1 MSEPIQLAL
10 RGSFS
15 IDAAAGEETEPK
27 RTISGIALEYGVEV
41 TDMWGTKARFE
52 AGSLP
57 LDGASPKLVFENH
70 HSAGGKAIGLV
81 TERVEQDGKVL
92 FAARISK
99 TVMGDE
105 ALQLAGDG
113 VLDQVSVTATPTKY
127 RYEGD
132 VLVVESAEWSEL
144 ALVPFGAFGD
154 KAKVT
159 QVAAAA
165 PTTTPLTREDIP
177 LMEDTTKVE
186 AVAPEPQTIPTN
198 PLQLAAVTAPKID
211 AATYLSFVATGKNHP
226 LIEAAQQGL
235 EDIPG
240 ILPEPLVG
248 DVFDTLNNR
257 RPFVSAVGTLSM
269 PRAGEIFNR
278 RKITQHVDVDV
289 QDAEFEALAS
299 QKMTIE
305 RLPVSKVSV
314 GGFIELSEQSIDWSD
329 PAEVAL
335 VLRDMGNVYAKRT
348 EILATAALLSGV
360 TEEEDI
366 DDFEDGDELLDAFY
380 DASAIINGEID
391 ELPTHLFLSTDRWAT
406 LGKAKAA
413 NGDRIFPALG
423 PSNAAGVMNPGSFT
437 VAGLGLTVVV
447 SNKFA
452 DGTMI
457 LGHPL
462 GIELYEMSKGSI
474 RVEKPSTMSVE
485 LAFRGYFASLVIEPG
500 AFVKLVAAEVGGGG
514 GGGGE

>member
-1 MSEPIQLAL
+1 MTKPLQLAL
-10 RGSFS
+10 NGSFT
-15 IDAAAGEETEPK
+15 IDAAEGEEGPK
-27 RTISGIALEYGVEV
+27 RTITGVALEYGVEV

-57 LDGASPKLVFENH
+57 LDGPSPKLIFENH
-70 HSAGGKAIGLV
+70 HSVGGKAIGLV
-81 TERVEQDGKVL
+81 TERVESDGKVL

-99 TVMGDE
+99 TQMGDE
-105 ALQLAGDG
+105 ALQLASDG
-113 VLDQVSVTATPTKY
+113 VLDQVSVTATPTQY
-127 RYEGD
+127 RYDGD

-165 PTTTPLTREDIP
+165 PTTNPLTREDTPTMSTDDNKI
-177 LMEDTTKVE
+177 E
-186 AVAPEPQTIPTN
+186 AGAPAEPAIVPTN
-198 PLQLAAVTAPKID
+198 PLQLASFAAPKID
-211 AATYLSFVATGKNHP
+211 AATYLSYVASGKSHP
-226 LIEAAQQGL
+226 AIEAAQQGL

-240 ILPEPLVG
+240 LLPEPLVR

-257 RPFVSAVGTLSM
+257 RPFVSAIGTFGM
-269 PRAGEIFNR
+269 PAAGEIFNR

-289 QDAEFEALAS
+289 QSAEFDDLAT

-305 RLPVSKVSV
+305 KIPVSKRTV

-335 VLRDMGNVYAKRT
+335 VLRDLSNVYAKRT
-348 EILATAALLSGV
+348 ETLATAALVADV
-360 TEEEDI
+360 TEEEDV
-366 DDFEDGDELLDAFY
+366 DLEDGDALLDALY
-380 DASAIINGEID
+380 DASATINGVMD
-391 ELPTHLFLSTDRWAT
+391 ELPTHLFLSRNRWTT
-406 LGKAKAA
+406 LGKAKAS
-413 NGDRIFPALG
+413 NGDRIFPAVG
-423 PSNAAGVMNPGSFT
+423 PMNAAGSMNPGSFT

-447 SNKFA
+447 SNLFA
-452 DGTMI
+452 DDTMI

-462 GIELYEMSKGSI
+462 GIELYEQNKGSI

-500 AFVKLVAAEVGGGG
+500 AFVKLVQDNS
-514 GGGGE
+514 